1 MDNRIGFIGLGN
13 LGRAIAQRLISQGR
27 ELVVWNRT
35 AAKADGL
42 GATVAKSPA
51 DVVRQSA
58 VTFLCLFNSDSVETV
73 LSGPDGVLSGDCR
86 GKIVCDI
93 TTNHF
98 KTVERFHAIVA
109 AKGGAYLETP
119 VLGSVLPALQGNL
132 IALVSGPLATYEQA
146 RPLLEQISR
155 RIFHFE
161 PIGHATRMKLIN
173 NVLLGSFMCAIA
185 EATILA
191 EQSGVSKET
200 ALDIFGLGA
209 GNSGVL
215 TAKRDVLLKED
226 FSPTFSAAAIHKD
239 LTYLHDLA
247 KHLSVSDAMASTARE
262 IFSEALRQGAGS
274 QDFSTVYHSLKRS
287 M

>member
-1 MDNRIGFIGLGN
+1 MNNRVGFIGLGN
-13 LGRAIAQRLISQGR
+13 LGRAISQRLISQGR

-35 AAKADGL
+35 ASKADGL
-42 GATVAKSPA
+42 GATTAKSPA
-51 DVVRQSA
+51 EVVNRSA
-58 VTFLCLFNSDSVETV
+58 VTFLCLFNSDSVESV
-73 LSGPDGVLSGDCR
+73 LSGPNGLLSGDCR

-98 KTVERFHAIVA
+98 ETVKRFHSMVA
-109 AKGGAYLETP
+109 ERGGAYLETP
-119 VLGSVLPALQGNL
+119 VLGSVLPAMQGNL
-132 IALVSGPLATYEQA
+132 IALVSGPQTTYEQV
-146 RPLLEQISR
+146 RLLLELISR

-161 PIGHATRMKLIN
+161 QIGHATKMKLIN

-185 EATILA
+185 EATVLA
-191 EQSGVSKET
+191 EKSGVNKEA

-215 TAKRDVLLKED
+215 TAKRDILLKED

-247 KHLSVSDAMASTARE
+247 KHLGVSDAMASTARE
-262 IFSEALRQGAGS
+262 IFSEALNQGTGS
-274 QDFSTVYHSLKRS
+274 QDFSVVYRS
-287 M
+287 MKK

>member
-1 MDNRIGFIGLGN
+1 MNSRIGFIGLGN

-42 GATVAKSPA
+42 GATRAKSPA
-51 DVVRQSA
+51 EVAGQSA
-58 VTFLCLFNSDSVETV
+58 VIFLCLFNSDSVEAV
-73 LSGPDGVLSGDCR
+73 LSGPEGLLSGDCG
-86 GKIVCDI
+86 GKVICDI

-98 KTVERFHAIVA
+98 KTVKNFHSIVA
-109 AKGGAYLETP
+109 DRGGKYLETP
-119 VLGSVLPALQGNL
+119 VLGSVLPAMQGNL
-132 IALVSGPLATYEQA
+132 IALVSGPQSTYEQV
-146 RPLLEQISR
+146 RPLLELMSR

-161 PIGHATRMKLIN
+161 QIGHATKMKLIN

-185 EATILA
+185 EATALA
-191 EQSGVSKET
+191 EKSGVNKET

-215 TAKRDVLLKED
+215 TVKRDVLLKED

-247 KHLSVSDAMASTARE
+247 KHLGLSDAMASTARE
-262 IFSEALRQGAGS
+262 IFSEALKQGAGS
-274 QDFSTVYHSLKRS
+274 QDFSVVYNVLKGK
-287 M
+287 